1 MTVTLDSMK
10 AHLGVTED
18 HDDTLI
24 AEKTAVATAFIEAQI
39 GKPFADFDPVPT
51 PLLEAVRQVAA
62 HLYEN
67 REATIIDASVRE
79 VPFGV
84 EQLIGPNVD
93 WVV

>member
-1 MTVTLDSMK
+1 MTVTLESMK
-10 AHLGVTED
+10 AHLGITEE

-24 AEKTAVATAFIEAQI
+24 AEKIAVATAFIEAQI
-39 GKPFADFDPVPT
+39 GKPFADFDPVPA

-67 REATIIDASVRE
+67 REATSIDTSVRE

-84 EQLIGPNVD
+84 EQLIGPYVE

>member
-10 AHLGVTED
+10 AHLAITED
-18 HDDTLI
+18 HDDELI
-24 AEKTAVATAFIEAQI
+24 AEKITVATAFIEAQI
-39 GKPFADFDPVPT
+39 GKPFADFDPLPA
-51 PLLEAVRQVAA
+51 PLFEAVRQVAA

-67 REATIIDASVRE
+67 REATIVDASVRE

-84 EQLIGPNVD
+84 AELIAPYVE

>member
-1 MTVTLDSMK
+1 MTVSLASMK
-10 AHLGVTED
+10 DHLGITED

-24 AEKTAVATAFIEAQI
+24 EEKIAVATAFIETQI
-39 GKPFADFDPVPT
+39 GKPFADFDPVPA
-51 PLLEAVRQVAA
+51 PLFEAVRQVAA

-67 REATIIDASVRE
+67 REATIIDATVRE

-84 EQLIGPNVD
+84 EELIGPYVE

>member
-1 MTVTLDSMK
+1 MTVSLDSMK

-18 HDDTLI
+18 YDDTLI
-24 AEKTAVATAFIEAQI
+24 AEKIAVATAFIEAQI
-39 GKPFADFDPVPT
+39 GKPFADFDPIPA

-67 REATIIDASVRE
+67 REATIIDGSALE

-84 EQLIGPNVD
+84 AELIGPYVE